1 MVARLVLAESED
13 IAILVEVRRGGGAAS
28 WPGAA
33 RAPRLPAALL
43 GAGRSRRLAPGHCPR
58 PLPLLQVHNVNT
70 ASSPLTLSLHKYCA
84 RDRYNALEY
93 KFLYR
98 DSDSSEDVD

>member
-13 IAILVEVRRGGGAAS
+13 IAVLVEVRRGGGAAS

-70 ASSPLTLSLHKYCA
+70 ASSPLTLSLHKY
-84 RDRYNALEY
+84 
-93 KFLYR
+93 
-98 DSDSSEDVD
+98 